1 MLDKQEL
8 LNRFL
13 RYVQVDT
20 TASTSSDS
28 YPSSEGQL
36 KLGRMLAEDLIEIG
50 LEDVEHDE
58 YGLVWGTIPSTVDRQ
73 VPVIA
78 FNAHI
83 DTSPETTGANIKA
96 QVIDVYEGGDIVLPA
111 DQSKVI
117 STGDNPELNQL
128 IGKTLVTTDGTTLLG
143 GDDKAGIAIAIES
156 AAYLM
161 QHPEIEHGPIKLLF
175 TCDEEIGHGVK
186 HVDIDKLQATA
197 CYTFDGAGA
206 NLIDV
211 ETFSADQASVTVK
224 GINIHP
230 SIARNRMVNAMKVA
244 AEFIARLPGEGFS
257 PETTDGRQ
265 GFIHPVSM
273 NGGVEEVVI
282 TLILRDFE
290 TPNLQK
296 QADTLNR
303 IAGEVASE
311 FPGAS
316 ILVDIIKQYR
326 NMAEGLA
333 NEPRAVDNAV
343 KAHENL
349 GRNAKLTIIRGGTD
363 GSQFTERGLPTP
375 NLSCGGHNPH
385 SPLEWVCVDEMD
397 LAAEVMVELARIWA
411 S

>member
-1 MLDKQEL
+1 MLDKQKL
-8 LNRFL
+8 LDRFL
-13 RYVQVDT
+13 RYVKVDT

-36 KLGRMLAEDLIEIG
+36 ELGKILTEDLIEIG
-50 LEDVEHDE
+50 LDGVEQDE

-73 VPVIA
+73 VPIIS

-96 QVIDVYEGGDIVLPA
+96 QVIDAYQGGDIALPA
-111 DQSKVI
+111 DQSRII
-117 STGDNPELNQL
+117 SLSENPELDQL

-143 GDDKAGIAIAIES
+143 GDDKAGIAIAIET

-161 QHPEIEHGPIKLLF
+161 QHPEIEHGPIRLLF
-175 TCDEEIGHGVK
+175 TCDEEIGHGVT
-186 HVDIDKLQATA
+186 HVDIDKLNATA

-206 NLIDV
+206 DYIDV

-230 SIARNRMVNAMKVA
+230 SIAKNRMVNALKVA
-244 AEFIARLPGEGFS
+244 GEFITRLPGDGFS

-265 GFIHPVSM
+265 GFIHPVAM
-273 NGGVEEVVI
+273 NGGVEQVVI

-290 TPNLQK
+290 TSNLQK
-296 QADTLNR
+296 QADVLDK
-303 IAGEVASE
+303 IAAEVASE

-316 ILVDIIKQYR
+316 INVDVIKQYR

-333 NEPRAVDNAV
+333 NDPRAVDYAV

-349 GRNAKLTIIRGGTD
+349 GRKAELTIIRGGTD

-385 SPLEWVCVDEMD
+385 SPLEWVCVDEMN
-397 LAAEVMVELARIWA
+397 LAAEVMIELARIWA
-411 S
+411 K